1 MFSRLSSSILLL
13 CCFGLLCSSCANR
26 LTETV
31 TYTRGISLIQGALAY
46 ESSFLPKPASPDT
59 ISKAKSLPRDKHGM
73 PTYSDHS
80 NRTRYVRT
88 TAYSCMENE
97 PGAWGSLAA
106 SGSTLKYGSVRS
118 AAADWSIYPLGTKFR
133 VKGQP
138 HLYVVE
144 DYGSALAGTNTIDI
158 YKPSLYKMKRWGTRF
173 TEITVV
179 QWGSYERSARIL
191 KGRIQHDHCRQMY
204 YGCMIKL
211 NSSVVSSDIK
221 RNGAL

>member
-1 MFSRLSSSILLL
+1 MLPRYSFFSCLLFCLGL
-13 CCFGLLCSSCANR
+13 CCSSCSNR
-26 LTETV
+26 LTESV

-46 ESSFLPKPASPDT
+46 EPSFLPKPASPVT
-59 ISKAKSLPRDKHGM
+59 ISRAKALPKDKHGM

-97 PGAWGSLAA
+97 PGAWGSLTA

-118 AAADWSIYPLGTKFR
+118 AAADWSVYPLGTTFR

-138 HLYVVE
+138 HTYIVE
-144 DYGSALAGTNTIDI
+144 DYGSALAGTNTVDI
-158 YKPSLYKMKRWGTRF
+158 YKPSLQKMKKWGTRF

-179 QWGSYERSARIL
+179 EWGSYERSARIL
-191 KGRIQHDHCRQMY
+191 KGRIRYDHCRKMY
-204 YGCMIKL
+204 YGCMRKL
-211 NSSVVSSDIK
+211 NNSVVSNDIK